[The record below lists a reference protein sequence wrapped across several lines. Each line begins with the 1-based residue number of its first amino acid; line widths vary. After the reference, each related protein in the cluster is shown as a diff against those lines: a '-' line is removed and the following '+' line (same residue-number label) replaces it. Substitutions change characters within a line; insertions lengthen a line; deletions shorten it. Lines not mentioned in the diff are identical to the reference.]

1 MDRRIVLAQVMLPFN
16 ANLAGNVHGG
26 EIMKMMDNTAAALA
40 RKYSKGSCV
49 TARVDELEFLLPVF
63 MGSLVTCTAILVYV
77 GKTSMEILVN
87 VDAENISGTEGP
99 KRALSAFFTMV
110 AMGENGK
117 PREIKPYV
125 PQTEEEIR
133 LFEAAKARRLQ
144 RKAQKTR
151 Q

>member
-1 MDRRIVLAQVMLPFN
+1 MCLVVHALTGLGDGVDDFIVTGAAAQVAGDGRSDLGVAGGWVGPQQIQGGNFHAGGAESALNRPFFD
-16 ANLAGNVHGG
+16 
-26 EIMKMMDNTAAALA
+26 K
-40 RKYSKGSCV
+40 R
-49 TARVDELEFLLPVF
+49 LLD
-63 MGSLVTCTAILVYV
+63 G
-77 GKTSMEILVN
+77 
-87 VDAENISGTEGP
+87 
-99 KRALSAFFTMV
+99 RALSAFFTMV